1 MLLVGQL
8 IVTRVKYPH
17 RGEMHNNSRTN
28 PPAVR
33 IFIWSCTCMKCH
45 HASERM
51 MAIITQP
58 TNNKA
63 HKELK
68 SKKKP
73 VNNEDGRYEIKLS
86 HRPQKCF

>member
-8 IVTRVKYPH
+8 IVTKVKYPH

-51 MAIITQP
+51 MAIITQR
-58 TNNKA
+58 TNKQ
-63 HKELK
+63 
-68 SKKKP
+68 SP
-73 VNNEDGRYEIKLS
+73 QGIKI
-86 HRPQKCF
+86 QKGQ